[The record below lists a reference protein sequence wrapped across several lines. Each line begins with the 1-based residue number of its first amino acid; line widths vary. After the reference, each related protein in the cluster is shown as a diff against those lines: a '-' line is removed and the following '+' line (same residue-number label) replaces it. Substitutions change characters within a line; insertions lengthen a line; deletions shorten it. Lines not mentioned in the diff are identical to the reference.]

1 MAKKGKTGVLGFL
14 AFGAMIL
21 NAIAWLLR
29 TLDITGDVTVV
40 VDGLASISLVIVAL
54 VVAYDFAKRQTSIW
68 RIIYWIL
75 AILTVCAIL
84 FGVGAN
90 FVN

>member
-21 NAIAWLLR
+21 NAVAWLLR
-29 TLDITGDVTVV
+29 ALDITGDVTVV

-54 VVAYDFAKRQTSIW
+54 VVAYDFAKRQTSVW